1 MARVFI
7 SYRRQDSAGHAGRL
21 YDRLAQHFG
30 ADQLFI
36 DVDTIEPG
44 VDFVEVIQSAVGA
57 CDVLLAIIGKR
68 WLTSADATGQRRLDN
83 PQDFVRLE
91 IEAALERGIRVVP
104 VLVQG
109 AAMPRA
115 DELPEGLSRLARR
128 NAFEVSD
135 HRFRF
140 DSEQLIATL
149 ERDLSVTPDASSAR
163 APGRPATSRVALHA
177 QPAKRRV
184 LGRWPVLLGAV
195 LLLGIGTVALVLQP
209 MTPNYTVLLEEQ
221 FEDPSQGK
229 LAASSPIPA
238 FTVAYDAGEYVI
250 RKIDPEH
257 DQWPY
262 VRFGRQDIDY
272 SIAVDARL
280 VSEPGLNRWLIVSC
294 RVQEQQLAGY
304 RLRVNPSN
312 RQFVLTRKD
321 PELSEEIR
329 LGGDWQMSPAIRPHP
344 ETNRLEL
351 TCSRNT
357 ISASVNGVQVASV
370 TDGRYRVG
378 FTFIGVGSPGP
389 DILLE
394 ARFDNL
400 LLTER

>member
-7 SYRRQDSAGHAGRL
+7 SYRREDSAGHAGRL

-30 ADQLFI
+30 AHQLFM

-68 WLTSADATGQRRLDN
+68 WLTSADATGKRRLDN

-91 IEAALERGIRVVP
+91 IEAALDRGIRVVP
-104 VLVQG
+104 LLVHG

-115 DELPEGLSRLARR
+115 DELPDGLSRLARR

-140 DSEQLIATL
+140 DTEQLIATL
-149 ERDLSVTPDASSAR
+149 ERDLSVTPDTSSAR
-163 APGRPATSRVALHA
+163 APGRPDTSRPALA
-177 QPAKRRV
+177 PQPTKRRG
-184 LGRWPVLLGAV
+184 LGRRPVLLGAG
-195 LLLGIGTVALVLQP
+195 LLLGMGAVALALYLT
-209 MTPNYTVLLEEQ
+209 TPNDTVLLEEH
-221 FEDPSQGK
+221 FADPSQGQ
-229 LAASSPIPA
+229 LATSSPIPA

-250 RKIDPEH
+250 RRIDLKH

-262 VRFGRQDIDY
+262 VSFGGQYVDY

-280 VSEPGLNRWLIVSC
+280 VSEPGLNRWLIVAC

-329 LGGDWQMSPAIRPHP
+329 LGGDWQVSPAIRPHP
-344 ETNRLEL
+344 EANHLEL

-357 ISASVNGVQVASV
+357 ISASVNGKQVVSV
-370 TDGRYRVG
+370 TDDRYRVG
-378 FTFIGVGSPGP
+378 RTFIGIGSPGP
-389 DILLE
+389 GLLLE

-400 LLTER
+400 RLTER